1 MPPIK
6 IYKFGG
12 ASVRSAE
19 GVENLARI
27 VAAEPARLLVIVSAM
42 GKTPNALEE
51 VLDRFMRNRSDEAIE
66 RFAEIER
73 YHRQVVRSLFADP
86 SSVEARTEKLASEV
100 RELLRSETCREDYDR
115 WYDRSVSDG
124 ELLST
129 VIASEYLAAQGTPN
143 RWLDMRGLF
152 VTDSRYREATINV
165 DRSARALRRAVDAAP
180 ERVLVGQ
187 GFIGATPA
195 GRPTTLGREGSDYSA
210 AMAGYLLDAGSVTI
224 WMDVD
229 GILSADPRLFADTMQ
244 ISELSYLD
252 AIELAYAGAQVI
264 HPKTI
269 KPLQNKNIPLYVRPF
284 GDKRKPG
291 TVIRGMS
298 APVDV
303 PILILKKDQVLLTI
317 RSRDFSFVLET
328 DGYTSF
334 SGSWYGPV
342 VRGFDTSDY
351 RFGHAT
357 HGHHPDRGPSPTL
370 IAFGPSIKEG
380 AVLKNCRLVDEAPT
394 FAAALGFTMEGTD
407 GRVLHEILK

>member
-42 GKTPNALEE
+42 GKTTNALEE

-115 WYDRSVSDG
+115 WYDRIVSYG

-129 VIASEYLAAQGTPN
+129 VIVSEYLAAQGTPN

-165 DRSARALRRAVDAAP
+165 DRSGSSSAPGRRRSP
-180 ERVLVGQ
+180 R
-187 GFIGATPA
+187 TRA
-195 GRPTTLGREGSDYSA
+195 GRTGIHRRDAGGPPDNARPRRIGLLGRHG
-210 AMAGYLLDAGSVTI
+210 
-224 WMDVD
+224 
-229 GILSADPRLFADTMQ
+229 P
-244 ISELSYLD
+244 
-252 AIELAYAGAQVI
+252 AICSMPGA
-264 HPKTI
+264 
-269 KPLQNKNIPLYVRPF
+269 
-284 GDKRKPG
+284 
-291 TVIRGMS
+291 
-298 APVDV
+298 
-303 PILILKKDQVLLTI
+303 
-317 RSRDFSFVLET
+317 
-328 DGYTSF
+328 
-334 SGSWYGPV
+334 
-342 VRGFDTSDY
+342 
-351 RFGHAT
+351 
-357 HGHHPDRGPSPTL
+357 
-370 IAFGPSIKEG
+370 
-380 AVLKNCRLVDEAPT
+380 
-394 FAAALGFTMEGTD
+394 
-407 GRVLHEILK
+407 

>member
-42 GKTPNALEE
+42 GKTTNALEE
-51 VLDRFMRNRSDEAIE
+51 VLDRFMRNRSDKAIE

-73 YHRQVVRSLFADP
+73 YHRQIVRSLFADP

-115 WYDRSVSDG
+115 WYDRIVSYG

-129 VIASEYLAAQGTPN
+129 VIVSEYLAAQGTPN

-224 WMDVD
+224 WKDVD
-229 GILSADPRLFADTMQ
+229 GILSADPRLFADTML
-244 ISELSYLD
+244 IPELSYLD

-284 GDKRKPG
+284 GDPTKPG
-291 TVIRGMS
+291 SVICAS
-298 APVDV
+298 PPVPPGV
-303 PILILKKDQVLLTI
+303 PVRILKGRQVLISI
-317 RSRDFSFVLET
+317 RPKDFSFVLEERLADIFFGIRPIPT
-328 DGYTSF
+328 ENQPDPELGRQSEPVRRRF
-334 SGSWYGPV
+334 ALFGASRRCAPNRIPRRVQPRHGIADDSGL
-342 VRGFDTSDY
+342 RSDN
-351 RFGHAT
+351 
-357 HGHHPDRGPSPTL
+357 L
-370 IAFGPSIKEG
+370 
-380 AVLKNCRLVDEAPT
+380 
-394 FAAALGFTMEGTD
+394 
-407 GRVLHEILK
+407 